1 HYSLLK
7 KAALAG
13 AGVARLPSYMV
24 HREINEGRLHWLL
37 KDYQTATTPMFLVHP
52 FEGEVPR
59 RVQVL
64 ADYLVGWF
72 ERSGSA
78 LERLA

>member
-1 HYSLLK
+1 
-7 KAALAG
+7 
-13 AGVARLPSYMV
+13 MV
-24 HREINEGRLHWLL
+24 HREINEGRLHSLL